1 MANDD
6 EPSSDALTSEEMAM
20 LASFDAE
27 LTGDEIKRYESLVE
41 CSAVTTKLRSC
52 ILAMTSSAP
61 MLKAMRRN
69 TPEQFDRL
77 LESVDDFQEDTQDLA
92 ELAQKAF
99 YRMLIIG
106 SLTEDEL
113 AGE

>member
-6 EPSSDALTSEEMAM
+6 QQESSALSSAEMAM
-20 LASFDAE
+20 LASFEAE
-27 LTGDEIKRYESLVE
+27 LTGDEIKRYESLTE
-41 CSAVTTKLRSC
+41 ASAVTTKLRSC
-52 ILAMTSSAP
+52 VLAMTSSAA
-61 MLKAMRRN
+61 MLKTMRRN

-77 LESVDDFQEDTQDLA
+77 FESVDGFQEDTKDLA

-99 YRMLIIG
+99 YRMLVIG

-113 AGE
+113 EGD

>member
-6 EPSSDALTSEEMAM
+6 EPSNDALTSEEMAM

-27 LTGDEIKRYESLVE
+27 LTGDEIRRFESLVE

-52 ILAMTSSAP
+52 ILAMTSSAS

-92 ELAQKAF
+92 ALAQKAF

>member
-1 MANDD
+1 MVSDD
-6 EPSSDALTSEEMAM
+6 EQNAGALSSEEMAM

-27 LTGDEIKRYESLVE
+27 LTGDEIKRYEALID

-52 ILAMTSSAP
+52 ILAMTSSST
-61 MLKAMRRN
+61 MLKTMRRN
-69 TPEQFDRL
+69 TPEQFERL
-77 LESVDDFQEDTQDLA
+77 FESVDDFQGDTKDLA

-99 YRMLIIG
+99 YRLLVIG

-113 AGE
+113 EDE

>member
-1 MANDD
+1 MAND
-6 EPSSDALTSEEMAM
+6 EQQESTTLSSAEMAR
-20 LASFDAE
+20 LASFEAE
-27 LTGDEIKRYESLVE
+27 LTGDEIKRYESLIDSSV
-41 CSAVTTKLRSC
+41 VTTKLRSC
-52 ILAMTSSAP
+52 LLAMTSSAA

-77 LESVDDFQEDTQDLA
+77 FESVDDFQTDTKDLA
-92 ELAQKAF
+92 ELAQKSF
-99 YRMLIIG
+99 YRMLVIG